1 MCQRRVRFIS
11 MMSSWSPTS
20 RDPSSEEAKFSVR
33 GDTGACKKPVPE
45 EAGGAGSPAG
55 AEGVDSDRAGS
66 AVHGGGGHARR
77 PLLHLS
83 AHPTI
88 PFHVALPLDRECTA
102 R

>member
-1 MCQRRVRFIS
+1 MSGEIRAPVR
-11 MMSSWSPTS
+11 S
-20 RDPSSEEAKFSVR
+20 RSLKRP
-33 GDTGACKKPVPE
+33 G
-45 EAGGAGSPAG
+45 GGAGSPAG